1 MPDEDALPFPPERA
15 PHDLPNLEE
24 ETLSAWRLHR
34 GPDALAI
41 PLYEEG
47 HFRFDTPAGQYSTVY
62 ANADRLGAFAEVYGD
77 VGRIGPAEG
86 SGRSL
91 SHVYSTGPLRMVA
104 LDRGETQ
111 KALGLDAR
119 ICVSRRYEITRQWA
133 YAIHRWY
140 PQASGIRYLSRHAS
154 PHHNY
159 CLFLD
164 RCRHLLV
171 AELQGRLEELRATV
185 LLAAARYRLRSQ
197 IVWR

>member
-1 MPDEDALPFPPERA
+1 VPDEDALPLPPERE
-15 PHDLPNLEE
+15 PNDLPNLEE

-34 GPDALAI
+34 DPDALAVR
-41 PLYEEG
+41 LYEEG
-47 HFRFDTPAGQYSTVY
+47 RFRSDAPAVQYPTVY

-77 VGRIGPAEG
+77 VGRIGRSEG
-86 SGRSL
+86 SGRLL
-91 SHVYSTGPLRMVA
+91 SRVYSTEPLSLVT

-119 ICVSRRYEITRQWA
+119 ICVSRRYGTTREWA

-154 PHHNY
+154 PHTNY

-164 RCRHLLV
+164 RCRHLLA
-171 AELQGRLEELRATV
+171 AELQGQLDELRATV
-185 LLAAARYRLRSQ
+185 LLAAVRYRLRSH

>member
-1 MPDEDALPFPPERA
+1 VPDEDALPLPPERE
-15 PHDLPNLEE
+15 PSDLPILEE
-24 ETLSAWRLHR
+24 EALSAWRLHR
-34 GPDALAI
+34 DSDALAVR
-41 PLYEEG
+41 LHEEG
-47 HFRFDTPAGQYSTVY
+47 RFRFDAPAGQYPTVY

-77 VGRIGPAEG
+77 VGRIGPSEG
-86 SGRSL
+86 SGRFL
-91 SHVYSTGPLRMVA
+91 SRVYSTEPLNLVT

-119 ICVSRRYEITRQWA
+119 ICVSRRYKTTREWA

-140 PQASGIRYLSRHAS
+140 PEASGIRYLSRHAS
-154 PHHNY
+154 PHPNY

-164 RCRHLLV
+164 RCRHLLA
-171 AELQGRLEELRATV
+171 AESQGRLDELKATV